1 MKYIEMIISLLSLLT
16 TLILGIGNLRIA
28 YRREQ
33 REIRKEEAERLKQQE
48 STEKEKSAYP
58 PRKDKHSKR

>member
-1 MKYIEMIISLLSLLT
+1 MKYIEMTISLLSLLT

-48 STEKEKSAYP
+48 STERESAYP